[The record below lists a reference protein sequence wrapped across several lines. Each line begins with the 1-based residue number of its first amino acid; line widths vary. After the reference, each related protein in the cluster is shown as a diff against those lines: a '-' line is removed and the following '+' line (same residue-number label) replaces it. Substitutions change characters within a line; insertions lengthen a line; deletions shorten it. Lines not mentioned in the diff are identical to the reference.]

1 LQFYTIILTK
11 RFGKTHLKYL
21 NISISQYLNI
31 SMFLNAFLVER
42 LSVRAACA
50 FATLFV
56 VEYGK
61 SIEIGA
67 ESKTL
72 FLSTL
77 FWCKSSVGAAGVTDA
92 LVMNLNYYLGQTL
105 AEKRA
110 KESITLAF

>member
-21 NISISQYLNI
+21 NISISQYLDVLKRF
-31 SMFLNAFLVER
+31 SGRAFKCPG
-42 LSVRAACA
+42 SVRVRH
-50 FATLFV
+50 TLFV

-67 ESKTL
+67 ERKTL
-72 FLSTL
+72 FISTL
-77 FWCKSSVGAAGVTDA
+77 FWCKSSSVGAAGVTDA